1 MPRRDVDRLSQQLE
15 DLITDLWEVPRFAGL
30 RRGFR
35 PAVDA
40 YRTDDPPALTVVVE
54 LAGVDP
60 DTVSV
65 TAVPDGLLIRG
76 QRLRP
81 RAPGRTYQLMEIE
94 VGPFERRIPLPED
107 VDTEAAS
114 ASYEA
119 GLLTIVL
126 PLAPR
131 RRGSVRV
138 SVQGRRP

>member
-1 MPRRDVDRLSQQLE
+1 MTPRDVDRLSEHLE
-15 DLITDLWEVPRFAGL
+15 DLFADLWQVPRFTGL

-40 YRTDDPPALTVVVE
+40 YRTEDPPTLTVVIE

-65 TAVPDGLLIRG
+65 TAASGALVIQGE
-76 QRLRP
+76 RLRP
-81 RAPGRTYQLMEIE
+81 RAPGRTYQLMEID
-94 VGPFERRIPLPED
+94 VGAFERRVALPEE
-107 VDTEAAS
+107 VDTESAS

-131 RRGSVRV
+131 RGGPVRV
-138 SVQGRRP
+138 SVQGRQP

>member
-1 MPRRDVDRLSQQLE
+1 MPRRDVDRLSEQIE
-15 DLITDLWEVPRFAGL
+15 DLFSDLWQVPRFTGP

-40 YRTDDPPALTVVVE
+40 YRTQDPPTLTVVVE

-60 DTVSV
+60 ETVSV
-65 TAVPDGLLIRG
+65 TALAGALVIEGH
-76 QRLRP
+76 RLRP
-81 RAPGRTYQLMEIE
+81 RAPGRTYQLMEID
-94 VGPFERRIPLPED
+94 VGRFERRIALPEE
-107 VDTEAAS
+107 VDAENAS

-131 RRGSVRV
+131 RGGTVKV
-138 SVQGRRP
+138 SVHGREP

>member
-1 MPRRDVDRLSQQLE
+1 MPRRDVDRLSEQIE
-15 DLITDLWEVPRFAGL
+15 DLFADLWQVPRFTGL

-40 YRTDDPPALTVVVE
+40 YRTEEPPTLTVVVE

-60 DTVSV
+60 GTVTV
-65 TAVPDGLLIRG
+65 TAVADALVVHG

-81 RAPGRTYQLMEIE
+81 RAPERTYQLMEID
-94 VGPFERRIPLPED
+94 VGPFERRVSLPEE
-107 VDTEAAS
+107 VDAERAS

-119 GLLTIVL
+119 GLLTVVL

-131 RRGSVRV
+131 RGGTVKV
-138 SVQGRRP
+138 PVQGREP

>member
-1 MPRRDVDRLSQQLE
+1 MARRDIDRLQGEIEELFA
-15 DLITDLWEVPRFAGL
+15 DLWQVPRFTGP

-40 YRTDDPPALTVVVE
+40 FRTEEPPTLTVVIE

-65 TAVPDGLLIRG
+65 TAVSDVLVVQG

-81 RAPGRTYQLMEIE
+81 RAPGSTYQLMEID
-94 VGPFERRIPLPED
+94 VGPFERRVPLPGG
-107 VDTEAAS
+107 VDAERSS

-126 PLAPR
+126 PLAPSR
-131 RRGSVRV
+131 AGPVRV
-138 SVQGRRP
+138 TVQGREP